1 MSVVPS
7 IIRVLD
13 GDVVDPPPIWIMRQ
27 AGRYLPEYRAIRK
40 KAGSFLELCYEP
52 ELASEVTLQPIR
64 RFDFDAAILFSDIL
78 VIPDALGQDVRFEE
92 GQGPLLEPVDMARL
106 DTLQTDGVVEHLQ
119 PVLETVRRVREQ
131 LPSNKAL
138 LGFCGAP
145 WTVATYMIAGQGTPD
160 QAPARSAAYQAPVRF
175 KALIDIL
182 VDASIDY
189 LVAQLEAGA
198 DAVQIFDTWAGILD
212 DEGFARWA
220 VDPVRR
226 IITGVRKVVPGARI
240 IAFAKGAGSRLAD
253 YAGQTGASGVGID
266 WTVPIAD
273 AGAILPANIASQG
286 NLDPMRL
293 IAGGE
298 ALDIGVDS
306 ILAATA
312 GRPHIFNLGHGVTP
326 DTPIAHVER
335 LIGRVRG

>member
-1 MSVVPS
+1 MHS
-7 IIRVLD
+7 IIKVLS
-13 GDVVDPPPIWIMRQ
+13 GDVPDRLPIWIMRQ
-27 AGRYLPEYRAIRK
+27 AGRYLPEYRDVRK
-40 KAGSFLELCYEP
+40 KAGSFLALCYEP
-52 ELASEVTLQPIR
+52 ELATQVTLQPIE
-64 RFDFDAAILFSDIL
+64 RFGFDAAILFSDIL
-78 VIPDALGQDVRFEE
+78 VIPNSLGQSVRFEE
-92 GQGPLLEPVDMARL
+92 GLGPVLEPVDLAKL
-106 DTLQTDGVVEHLQ
+106 DGLRTGGVVEHLQ
-119 PVLETVRRVREQ
+119 PVLETVRQVRSALSGET
-131 LPSNKAL
+131 AL

-160 QAPARSAAYQAPVRF
+160 QGPARLAAYSEPDRF
-175 KALIDIL
+175 EALIDIL

-212 DEGFARWA
+212 DAGFARWA

-226 IITGVRKVVPGARI
+226 IIAGVRKAAPEAKI
-240 IAFAKGAGSRLAD
+240 IAFAKGAGSRLGD
-253 YAGQTGASGVGID
+253 YARQTGANGVGAD

-273 AGAILPANIASQG
+273 VGAMVPADIASQG

-293 IAGGE
+293 IAGGD
-298 ALDIGVDS
+298 ALDRGVDS

-312 GRPHIFNLGHGVTP
+312 GRPHIFNLGHGITP

-335 LIGRVRG
+335 LVGRVRG